1 MTDDDRAWVKT
12 LPLLLT
18 ASILLLAGAFMFWKQ
33 GNSVLSNAAAAV
45 GVFLLGSWAA
55 TAIAD
60 WSKHHR
66 HRQDGTQ

>member
-18 ASILLLAGAFMFWKQ
+18 ASILLIAGAFMFWQQ
-33 GNSVLSNAAAAV
+33 GNTVLSNAAAAV
-45 GVFLLGSWAA
+45 GVFLLGAWSA

-60 WSKHHR
+60 WSKTHR
-66 HRQDGTQ
+66 HQKEEK